1 MDTVLIS
8 AGLTRAGSADTL
20 LWRGRPLGIGRASFR
35 ELRATVAQSLAERVT
50 LPHRDL
56 PPEWFRFPLP

>member
-1 MDTVLIS
+1 MET
-8 AGLTRAGSADTL
+8 ALTRTGD
-20 LWRGRPLGIGRASFR
+20 RAATPSPPR
-35 ELRATVAQSLAERVT
+35 RAENPPHIRTSLAAVAQSLAERVT

>member
-1 MDTVLIS
+1 MEAI
-8 AGLTRAGSADTL
+8 LTRTGDALTPSASPIV
-20 LWRGRPLGIGRASFR
+20 RPSLFAR
-35 ELRATVAQSLAERVT
+35 LAQSLAERVT

>member
-1 MDTVLIS
+1 METVLI
-8 AGLTRAGSADTL
+8 RAGIADAPLSRVESSAAAGRRGNLLATL
-20 LWRGRPLGIGRASFR
+20 
-35 ELRATVAQSLAERVT
+35 AQSLAERVT

>member
-1 MDTVLIS
+1 MEAI
-8 AGLTRAGSADTL
+8 LTRTGDALAPSPSAIA
-20 LWRGRPLGIGRASFR
+20 RPSPRSLFAR
-35 ELRATVAQSLAERVT
+35 LAQSLAERVT